1 MPGIVLLDQAGPLP
15 ITIKFDAELDGPV
28 TFVLTGTAF
37 TSAAP
42 TTIAYVLLLDGQIIG
57 KSALYAN
64 QSLNHQALRTTLI
77 PFDNLTLGT
86 HTMVISANNIDTK
99 TDFNDYFQVT
109 MIY

>member
-1 MPGIVLLDQAGPLP
+1 MPGIVLLDQTGELP

-37 TSAAP
+37 TTAAP
-42 TTIAYVLLLDGQIIG
+42 TTIAYVLLLDGHIIG
-57 KSALYAN
+57 KAALYAN
-64 QSLNHQALRTTLI
+64 QNLTHQALRTTLI
-77 PFDNLTLGT
+77 PFDTMTVGT
-86 HTMVISANNIDTK
+86 HTMIISANNINTK